1 MVQFSQ
7 QRMLTASM
15 VQFTV
20 SSNCLLPAWYN
31 SLSAVTAYCQHGT
44 IQSAANAYCQHGTI
58 HCQQQ
63 LLTANMVQ
71 FTVSSNCLLPA
82 VVQFTISSDCLLP
95 AWYNSLSAVTAY
107 CQHGTIHCQQRL
119 LTASM
124 VQFTISS
131 DCLLPAWYNSVS
143 SECLLPAWYNS
154 LSAATAYCQ
163 HGTIH
168 CQQQLLTAS
177 RGTIHY
183 QQ

>member
-7 QRMLTASM
+7 RRMLTQQSAD
-15 VQFTV
+15 
-20 SSNCLLPAWYN
+20 CLLPAWYN
-31 SLSAVTAYCQHGT
+31 SLSL
-44 IQSAANAYCQHGTI
+44 SAAATAYCQHGTI

-63 LLTANMVQ
+63 LLTASMVQ
-71 FTVSSNCLLPA
+71 FTVSTTAYCQL
-82 VVQFTISSDCLLP
+82 
-95 AWYNSLSAVTAY
+95 WYNSLSAVTAY

-154 LSAATAYCQ
+154 LSTATAYCQ